1 MEVATVPGPVEPYG
15 REGLPLS
22 EARHRLLADI
32 SPINALTT
40 VPLDEALGRVNAKSI
55 NAPASIPG
63 FRASIMDGYALG
75 QHHQPTVGQQWAP
88 ARSISPWLSI

>member
-22 EARHRLLADI
+22 EARHRLLEDI

-40 VPLDEALGRVNAKSI
+40 VLLQEALGRVNAKSI
-55 NAPASIPG
+55 NSSCLDPRIPSLDHGWVCLRATPSTDSRPAMGS
-63 FRASIMDGYALG
+63 
-75 QHHQPTVGQQWAP
+75 
-88 ARSISPWLSI
+88 ARSISPWFSI